1 MWGVGVNSPW
11 ALRHAFN
18 AFDAWPVNIGFLGRG
33 SSSSD
38 APLIE
43 ALAEGGA
50 SGFKVHEDMG
60 AHARALD
67 TALRVAEEY
76 DVQVALHS
84 DGLNECLSVED
95 TLRVL
100 EGRTIHAFHIEGC
113 GGGHVPN
120 VLKMAGVPNVIGS
133 STNPTLPFGRDAV
146 AEHYGMIVSVH
157 DLKTDLPGD
166 AAMARDRIRAGTMG
180 AEDVLH
186 DLGAI
191 GITSSDAQGM
201 GRAGETVRRTFAM
214 AGKMK
219 AELGAPDEH
228 DNERVLRY
236 IAKLTINPAIAHG
249 LSHEVGSLE
258 VGKLADIVL
267 WRPEYFGAKPQLV
280 LKSGFPAYGVVGD
293 PNAATDTC
301 EPLVLGPQF
310 GAHGTTPA
318 DISVAF
324 VAQAALDQ
332 GNDSMPTRRRRV
344 AVRGTRGIGPAD
356 LRLNSRTGAVDVDQE
371 TGLVTLDGEPLRS
384 SPPTRSPST
393 ASTSS
398 SAKRLGTCD
407 ELPYAPEW
415 APHERTWMA
424 WPGPNPTFTNDEE
437 LAEART
443 AWASV
448 ARAVRRFEP
457 VTMVHGPGQGESA
470 RALLGPDVDLVER
483 ELDDAWMRDIGPT
496 FVTDGKGEL
505 AAVDW
510 TFNGWGGQD
519 WARWEHD
526 SKIARHV
533 ADLTGA
539 PVLGSALVN
548 EGGAIH
554 VDGEG
559 TVLLTE
565 TVQLGAGRNPG
576 WTRERVEAEIHARL
590 GTSKAIWLPHGLTG
604 DYGVYGTQGHVD
616 IVAAFAAPGTVLVHS
631 QRDPAHPDHARS
643 QEYLALLRAQTD
655 AKGRRLQVV
664 EVPAP
669 TVLKDEDGDW
679 VDYSYINHYLCNGG
693 VVLCAFDDPND
704 EIAAGIFR
712 RLFPARTVTLV
723 DARTIFAGGGGIHCI
738 TQQQPKV

>member
-1 MWGVGVNSPW
+1 MSRPGGHPAEARRLTPYEYAATHGPRAGDRIRLGDSGLVVEVESDSQRRGDEFLAGFGKTARDGLHLKAAAVRETCDVVVSNVVVIDAVQGIRKVSIGIREGRISSIGRAGNPDTLDGVDVVVGTGTSIVSGEGLIATAGAVDTHVHLLSPRIMEASLASGVTTVIGQEFGPVWGVGVNSPW
-11 ALRHAFN
+11 ALRHAFG

-33 SSSSD
+33 SSSHEG
-38 APLIE
+38 PLIE

-60 AHARALD
+60 AHTRALD
-67 TALRVAEEY
+67 TALRVAEEH

-166 AAMARDRIRAGTMG
+166 AAMARDRIRSGTMG

-219 AELGAPDEH
+219 AEFGAPDDEH

-236 IAKLTINPAIAHG
+236 MAKLTINPALAHG
-249 LSHEVGSLE
+249 LSHEVGSIE
-258 VGKLADIVL
+258 TGKLADIVL

-280 LKSGFPAYGVVGD
+280 LKAGFPAYGVVGD

-310 GAHGTTPA
+310 GAHGATPA
-318 DISVAF
+318 EISVAF

-332 GNDSMPTRRRRV
+332 GHDTMPTRRRRV

-356 LRLNSRTGAVDVDQE
+356 LRLNSRTGAVDVDQR

-384 SPPTRSPST
+384 EPAESVSLN
-393 ASTSS
+393 
-398 SAKRLGTCD
+398 RLYF
-407 ELPYAPEW
+407 L
-415 APHERTWMA
+415 
-424 WPGPNPTFTNDEE
+424 
-437 LAEART
+437 
-443 AWASV
+443 
-448 ARAVRRFEP
+448 
-457 VTMVHGPGQGESA
+457 
-470 RALLGPDVDLVER
+470 
-483 ELDDAWMRDIGPT
+483 
-496 FVTDGKGEL
+496 
-505 AAVDW
+505 
-510 TFNGWGGQD
+510 
-519 WARWEHD
+519 
-526 SKIARHV
+526 
-533 ADLTGA
+533 
-539 PVLGSALVN
+539 
-548 EGGAIH
+548 
-554 VDGEG
+554 
-559 TVLLTE
+559 
-565 TVQLGAGRNPG
+565 
-576 WTRERVEAEIHARL
+576 
-590 GTSKAIWLPHGLTG
+590 
-604 DYGVYGTQGHVD
+604 
-616 IVAAFAAPGTVLVHS
+616 
-631 QRDPAHPDHARS
+631 
-643 QEYLALLRAQTD
+643 
-655 AKGRRLQVV
+655 
-664 EVPAP
+664 
-669 TVLKDEDGDW
+669 
-679 VDYSYINHYLCNGG
+679 
-693 VVLCAFDDPND
+693 
-704 EIAAGIFR
+704 
-712 RLFPARTVTLV
+712 
-723 DARTIFAGGGGIHCI
+723 
-738 TQQQPKV
+738 

>member
-1 MWGVGVNSPW
+1 MSRPGGHPAESRHLTPYEYAATHGPRAGDRLRLGDSGLVIKVESDAQRYGDEFLAGFGKTARDGLHLKAAAVRETCDVVISNVVVIDAVLGVRKVSIGIREGRIHAIGRAGNPDTLDGVDVVVGTGTSIVSGEGLIATAGAVDTHVHLLSPRIMEASLASGVTTIIGQEFGPVWGVGVNSPW
-11 ALRHAFN
+11 ALKHAFG

-33 SSSSD
+33 SSSHE

-60 AHARALD
+60 AHTRALD
-67 TALRVAEEY
+67 TALRVAEEH

-157 DLKTDLPGD
+157 DLKPDLPGD
-166 AAMARDRIRAGTMG
+166 AAMARDRIRASTMG

-219 AELGAPDEH
+219 AQFGAPEDH

-236 IAKLTINPAIAHG
+236 IAKLTINPALAHG
-249 LSHEVGSLE
+249 LAHEVGSIE

-280 LKSGFPAYGVVGD
+280 LKSGFPAYGVTGD

-310 GAHGTTPA
+310 GAHGATPA

-324 VAQAALDQ
+324 VARAALDQ
-332 GNDSMPTRRRRV
+332 GGDRMPTRRRRV

-356 LRLNSRTGAVDVDQE
+356 LLRNTRTGAVDVDQR
-371 TGLVTLDGEPLRS
+371 TGLVTLDGEPVRS
-384 SPPTRSPST
+384 GPAESVSLN
-393 ASTSS
+393 
-398 SAKRLGTCD
+398 RLYF
-407 ELPYAPEW
+407 L
-415 APHERTWMA
+415 
-424 WPGPNPTFTNDEE
+424 
-437 LAEART
+437 
-443 AWASV
+443 
-448 ARAVRRFEP
+448 
-457 VTMVHGPGQGESA
+457 
-470 RALLGPDVDLVER
+470 
-483 ELDDAWMRDIGPT
+483 
-496 FVTDGKGEL
+496 
-505 AAVDW
+505 
-510 TFNGWGGQD
+510 
-519 WARWEHD
+519 
-526 SKIARHV
+526 
-533 ADLTGA
+533 
-539 PVLGSALVN
+539 
-548 EGGAIH
+548 
-554 VDGEG
+554 
-559 TVLLTE
+559 
-565 TVQLGAGRNPG
+565 
-576 WTRERVEAEIHARL
+576 
-590 GTSKAIWLPHGLTG
+590 
-604 DYGVYGTQGHVD
+604 
-616 IVAAFAAPGTVLVHS
+616 
-631 QRDPAHPDHARS
+631 
-643 QEYLALLRAQTD
+643 
-655 AKGRRLQVV
+655 
-664 EVPAP
+664 
-669 TVLKDEDGDW
+669 
-679 VDYSYINHYLCNGG
+679 
-693 VVLCAFDDPND
+693 
-704 EIAAGIFR
+704 
-712 RLFPARTVTLV
+712 
-723 DARTIFAGGGGIHCI
+723 
-738 TQQQPKV
+738 

>member
-1 MWGVGVNSPW
+1 MSRPGSHPAEARRLTPYEYAATHGPRAGDRIRLGDSGLTIRVESDSQRYGDEFLAGFGKTARDGLHLRAAAVRETCDVVISNVVVIDAVLGIRKVSIGIREGRISAIGRAGNPDTLDGVDVVVGTGTSIVSGEGLIATAGAVDTHVHLLSPRVMEASLASGVTTIIGQEFGPVWGVGVNSPW
-11 ALRHAFN
+11 ALRHAFS

-33 SSSSD
+33 SSSHP
-38 APLIE
+38 APLVE

-60 AHARALD
+60 AHTRALD
-67 TALRVAEEY
+67 TALRVAEEH

-157 DLKTDLPGD
+157 DLKPDLPGD

-219 AELGAPDEH
+219 AEFGAPEEH

-236 IAKLTINPAIAHG
+236 IAKLTVNPALAHG
-249 LSHEVGSLE
+249 LSHEVGSIE

-293 PNAATDTC
+293 PGAATDTC

-310 GAHGTTPA
+310 GAHGATPA

-332 GNDSMPTRRRRV
+332 GNDRVPTRRRRV

-356 LRLNSRTGAVDVDQE
+356 LRRNSRTGAVEVDQR
-371 TGLVTLDGEPLRS
+371 TGLVTLDGEPIRS
-384 SPPTRSPST
+384 EPADSVSLN
-393 ASTSS
+393 
-398 SAKRLGTCD
+398 RLYF
-407 ELPYAPEW
+407 L
-415 APHERTWMA
+415 
-424 WPGPNPTFTNDEE
+424 
-437 LAEART
+437 
-443 AWASV
+443 
-448 ARAVRRFEP
+448 
-457 VTMVHGPGQGESA
+457 
-470 RALLGPDVDLVER
+470 
-483 ELDDAWMRDIGPT
+483 
-496 FVTDGKGEL
+496 
-505 AAVDW
+505 
-510 TFNGWGGQD
+510 
-519 WARWEHD
+519 
-526 SKIARHV
+526 
-533 ADLTGA
+533 
-539 PVLGSALVN
+539 
-548 EGGAIH
+548 
-554 VDGEG
+554 
-559 TVLLTE
+559 
-565 TVQLGAGRNPG
+565 
-576 WTRERVEAEIHARL
+576 
-590 GTSKAIWLPHGLTG
+590 
-604 DYGVYGTQGHVD
+604 
-616 IVAAFAAPGTVLVHS
+616 
-631 QRDPAHPDHARS
+631 
-643 QEYLALLRAQTD
+643 
-655 AKGRRLQVV
+655 
-664 EVPAP
+664 
-669 TVLKDEDGDW
+669 
-679 VDYSYINHYLCNGG
+679 
-693 VVLCAFDDPND
+693 
-704 EIAAGIFR
+704 
-712 RLFPARTVTLV
+712 
-723 DARTIFAGGGGIHCI
+723 
-738 TQQQPKV
+738 

>member
-1 MWGVGVNSPW
+1 MSRPGGHPAEARRLTPYEYAATHGPRAGDRVRLGDSGLTIEVESDSQRYGDEFLAGFGKTARDGLHLKAAAVRETCDVVISNVVVIDAVQGIRKVSIGIREGRICSIGRAGNPDTLDGVDVVVGTGTSIVSGEGLIATAGAVDTHVHLLSPRIMEASLASGVTTIIGQEFGPVWGVGVNSPW
-11 ALRHAFN
+11 ALKHAFN

-33 SSSSD
+33 SSSHE

-60 AHARALD
+60 AHTRALD
-67 TALRVAEEY
+67 TALRVAEEH

-157 DLKTDLPGD
+157 DLKPDLPGD

-219 AELGAPDEH
+219 AELGGPDTDH

-236 IAKLTINPAIAHG
+236 MAKLTINPAIAHG
-249 LSHEVGSLE
+249 LAHEVGSIE

-280 LKSGFPAYGVVGD
+280 LKAGFPAYGVVGD

-310 GAHGTTPA
+310 GAHGATPA

-332 GNDSMPTRRRRV
+332 GRDTMPTRRRRV

-356 LRLNSRTGAVDVDQE
+356 LRLNSRIGAVDVDQR

-384 SPPTRSPST
+384 EPADSVSLN
-393 ASTSS
+393 
-398 SAKRLGTCD
+398 RLYF
-407 ELPYAPEW
+407 L
-415 APHERTWMA
+415 
-424 WPGPNPTFTNDEE
+424 
-437 LAEART
+437 
-443 AWASV
+443 
-448 ARAVRRFEP
+448 
-457 VTMVHGPGQGESA
+457 
-470 RALLGPDVDLVER
+470 
-483 ELDDAWMRDIGPT
+483 
-496 FVTDGKGEL
+496 
-505 AAVDW
+505 
-510 TFNGWGGQD
+510 
-519 WARWEHD
+519 
-526 SKIARHV
+526 
-533 ADLTGA
+533 
-539 PVLGSALVN
+539 
-548 EGGAIH
+548 
-554 VDGEG
+554 
-559 TVLLTE
+559 
-565 TVQLGAGRNPG
+565 
-576 WTRERVEAEIHARL
+576 
-590 GTSKAIWLPHGLTG
+590 
-604 DYGVYGTQGHVD
+604 
-616 IVAAFAAPGTVLVHS
+616 
-631 QRDPAHPDHARS
+631 
-643 QEYLALLRAQTD
+643 
-655 AKGRRLQVV
+655 
-664 EVPAP
+664 
-669 TVLKDEDGDW
+669 
-679 VDYSYINHYLCNGG
+679 
-693 VVLCAFDDPND
+693 
-704 EIAAGIFR
+704 
-712 RLFPARTVTLV
+712 
-723 DARTIFAGGGGIHCI
+723 
-738 TQQQPKV
+738 

>member
-1 MWGVGVNSPW
+1 MSRPGGHPAEARRLTPQEYAATHGPRAGDRVRLGDSGLTIKVESDAQKYGDEFLAGFGKTARDGLHLKAAAVRDTCDVVISNVVVIDAVQGIRKVSIGIREGRICGIGRAGNPDTLDGVDVVVGTGTSIVSGEGLIATAGAVDTHVHLLSPRIMEASLASGVTTIIGQEFGPVWGVGVNSPW

-33 SSSSD
+33 SSSHA
-38 APLIE
+38 APLVE

-60 AHARALD
+60 AHTRALD
-67 TALRVAEEY
+67 TALRVAEEH

-157 DLKTDLPGD
+157 DLKPDLPGD

-219 AELGAPDEH
+219 AELGGPDTDH

-236 IAKLTINPAIAHG
+236 MAKLTINPAIAHG
-249 LSHEVGSLE
+249 LAHEVGSLE

-310 GAHGTTPA
+310 GAFGATAA

-324 VAQAALDQ
+324 VAQAAVDQ
-332 GNDSMPTRRRRV
+332 GHDTMPTRRRRV

-356 LRLNSRTGAVDVDQE
+356 LRLNSRTGQVDVDQR
-371 TGLVTLDGEPLRS
+371 TGLVTLDGEPLS
-384 SPPTRSPST
+384 SEPADSVSLN
-393 ASTSS
+393 
-398 SAKRLGTCD
+398 RLYF
-407 ELPYAPEW
+407 L
-415 APHERTWMA
+415 
-424 WPGPNPTFTNDEE
+424 
-437 LAEART
+437 
-443 AWASV
+443 
-448 ARAVRRFEP
+448 
-457 VTMVHGPGQGESA
+457 
-470 RALLGPDVDLVER
+470 
-483 ELDDAWMRDIGPT
+483 
-496 FVTDGKGEL
+496 
-505 AAVDW
+505 
-510 TFNGWGGQD
+510 
-519 WARWEHD
+519 
-526 SKIARHV
+526 
-533 ADLTGA
+533 
-539 PVLGSALVN
+539 
-548 EGGAIH
+548 
-554 VDGEG
+554 
-559 TVLLTE
+559 
-565 TVQLGAGRNPG
+565 
-576 WTRERVEAEIHARL
+576 
-590 GTSKAIWLPHGLTG
+590 
-604 DYGVYGTQGHVD
+604 
-616 IVAAFAAPGTVLVHS
+616 
-631 QRDPAHPDHARS
+631 
-643 QEYLALLRAQTD
+643 
-655 AKGRRLQVV
+655 
-664 EVPAP
+664 
-669 TVLKDEDGDW
+669 
-679 VDYSYINHYLCNGG
+679 
-693 VVLCAFDDPND
+693 
-704 EIAAGIFR
+704 
-712 RLFPARTVTLV
+712 
-723 DARTIFAGGGGIHCI
+723 
-738 TQQQPKV
+738 